1 MASRRRDVTIDLF
14 ALMLVGHL
22 AGDFLL
28 QTAWMANNKTEE
40 WIPMLAHCF
49 IYTAAVALFALPAGG
64 LTIPAIVFIFLG
76 HAFVDRRKL
85 VGFWSRYI
93 SRSPDN
99 VWLKIIQDQTWHI
112 VVLTVVA
119 FW

>member
-28 QTAWMANNKTEE
+28 QTAWMAERKATE
-40 WIPMLAHCF
+40 WIPMLVHCT
-49 IYTAAVALFALPAGG
+49 IYTAAVAFFALPAGG
-64 LTIPAIVFIFLG
+64 LSLISIAVIFLG

-112 VVLTVVA
+112 VVLTLVA